1 MPICFSDLEQKVTI
15 VLPQR
20 DFRWNEAFEV
30 TKSEKLRETNSPLGL
45 DAFQLDSKMCLRNVQ
60 MNIKILEVPF
70 QLLGWSLIWAL
81 LVDNSSCSL
90 KGSSS

>member
-1 MPICFSDLEQKVTI
+1 MPICFSVFEQKVTI

-60 MNIKILEVPF
+60 MNIKILRGTLPVAWMVSYMGF
-70 QLLGWSLIWAL
+70 TCRQ
-81 LVDNSSCSL
+81 
-90 KGSSS
+90 